1 MTSLRQIE
9 ANRRNALKSTGPRTE
24 AGKELSRRNAYRH
37 GLTAETVI
45 ASLEDIEDY
54 KAFEATI
61 IADYDPETA
70 VEREL
75 VVRLAS
81 LLWRSRRAILI
92 ESGLFAIQ
100 AEIVRD
106 RCRRRTGRVTE
117 PSLEHQLPQLINCA
131 TDFRRGNG
139 SDGLAHSA
147 VEHSRRDCPEIL
159 SDKPIARARLLTQAF
174 LRLANLGSGALGLLN
189 HYEIA
194 LWRQTVQT
202 IIALRAVRRRWR
214 P

>member
-9 ANRRNALKSTGPRTE
+9 ANRRNALRSTGPRTE
-24 AGKELSRRNAYRH
+24 AGKEQSRQNALRH

-45 ASLEDIEDY
+45 ARVEDLEDY

-75 VVRLAS
+75 VLRLAS
-81 LLWRSRRAILI
+81 LLWRSRRVILI

-100 AEIVRD
+100 AEIGRD
-106 RCRRRTGRVTE
+106 RRRRRNGRTGAPR
-117 PSLEHQLPQLINCA
+117 PKRRFPRLINCA
-131 TDFRRGNG
+131 TGSGRGNG
-139 SDGLAHSA
+139 SDNLADSVAEQH
-147 VEHSRRDCPEIL
+147 RRDCPEIL
-159 SDKPIARARLLTQAF
+159 SGKPIDWARLLTHTF
-174 LRLANLGSGALGLLN
+174 LRLANLESGTFGLLN
-189 HYEIA
+189 RYEVA

-202 IIALRAVRRRWR
+202 IVALRAARRRW
-214 P
+214 

>member
-24 AGKELSRRNAYRH
+24 VGKEQSRRNSYRH

-45 ASLEDIEDY
+45 TCLEDLEDY

-75 VVRLAS
+75 VLRLAS

-92 ESGLFAIQ
+92 ETGLFAIQ
-100 AEIVRD
+100 AKILRD
-106 RCRRRTGRVTE
+106 RRRAHNGGTDKPTLAHR
-117 PSLEHQLPQLINCA
+117 LERFNGAAGLS
-131 TDFRRGNG
+131 RGNASG
-139 SDGLAHSA
+139 GDDQNDAEQVQSIGL
-147 VEHSRRDCPEIL
+147 
-159 SDKPIARARLLTQAF
+159 KPPSENPADPARLLTYSF
-174 LRLANLGSGALGLLN
+174 LRLANLESGAFGLLN
-189 HYEIA
+189 RYEVA

-202 IIALRAVRRRWR
+202 IIALRATRRRW
-214 P
+214 

>member
-24 AGKELSRRNAYRH
+24 VGKEQSRRNAYRH

-45 ASLEDIEDY
+45 TCLEDLEDY

-61 IADYDPETA
+61 IADYDPATA

-75 VVRLAS
+75 VLRPAS

-106 RCRRRTGRVTE
+106 RRHRRNGRTGAPR
-117 PSLEHQLPQLINCA
+117 LEYQFPRLINGA
-131 TDFRRGNG
+131 SNPGAGGVSGDHVQSTAGPHRSNWLEAP
-139 SDGLAHSA
+139 SEKAAH
-147 VEHSRRDCPEIL
+147 
-159 SDKPIARARLLTQAF
+159 RARLMTHSF
-174 LRLANLGSGALGLLN
+174 LHLANLESGAFGLLN
-189 HYEIA
+189 RYEVA

-202 IIALRAVRRRWR
+202 IIALRAVRRKF
-214 P
+214 

>member
-9 ANRRNALKSTGPRTE
+9 ANRRSALKSTGPRTE
-24 AGKELSRRNAYRH
+24 TGKEVSRRNAYRH

-75 VVRLAS
+75 VLRLAS

-106 RCRRRTGRVTE
+106 RRRRRNGR
-117 PSLEHQLPQLINCA
+117 SGAARLEGRFPRLVNGA
-131 TDFRRGNG
+131 TDPGTLDG
-139 SDGLAHSA
+139 SHDQMQTTAGPPRSTSLKSSLHKSN
-147 VEHSRRDCPEIL
+147 DT
-159 SDKPIARARLLTQAF
+159 ARLLTTYSY
-174 LRLANLGSGALGLLN
+174 LRLANFESGAFGLLN
-189 HYEIA
+189 RYEGA
-194 LWRQTVQT
+194 LWRQTVQ
-202 IIALRAVRRRWR
+202 IIVALQATRRRW
-214 P
+214 